1 MGLVGLMCTMA
12 GVQAASASTPGVT
25 SKTITLG
32 LISSF
37 TGPAASEDDG
47 IVKAA
52 EARVDQQ
59 NAKGGIDGRKIKLIF
74 EDDATSPAT
83 NATASSALITK
94 GVFGVIDDSA
104 VAFGGY
110 KVLQKAGVPVT
121 GGAYDGSEWYEQ
133 PNTNMFSI
141 GGSADPKDPQYT
153 TFAKF
158 SKAQGGKKCGAVS
171 YQISPSS
178 TAAATGFLLACQR
191 LGMTKAFL
199 DTSLPFGSVNT
210 TTLALQLK
218 QAGVDTL
225 YLPLDANTNF
235 ALMTAL
241 TQAGV
246 KMKVILNA
254 TGYGQAL
261 IDDTSAISN
270 VQGAWF
276 SPTGAPTELK
286 TPATKAFQAAL
297 AKYSHFTGVPDFSF
311 YEAWGGV
318 DLMITGLERAGK
330 NPTQAGFIKALRK
343 DASYDM
349 GGLESPVDLT
359 LKAFGKAAPQL
370 CGYLTKF
377 KGKTFV
383 DPIKICGSL
392 MPNSDQIPSAP

>member
-1 MGLVGLMCTMA
+1 MCGTIGVGQA
-12 GVQAASASTPGVT
+12 SAASVPGIT
-25 SKTITLG
+25 SKTITIG

-47 IVKAA
+47 IERAA
-52 EARVDQQ
+52 QARVDLQ
-59 NAKGGIDGRKIKLIF
+59 NSKGGVDGRKIKLIF

-83 NATASSALITK
+83 NATATSALISQ

-110 KVLQKAGVPVT
+110 KILQAAGIPVT

-141 GGSADPKDPQYT
+141 GGSSDPKDPQYDGM
-153 TFAKF
+153 AKF
-158 SKAQGGKKCGAVS
+158 AKAQGGTKCGS
-171 YQISPSS
+171 LGYQISPSS

-191 LGMTKAFL
+191 EGMSKAFL

-210 TTLALQLK
+210 TTVALQLK
-218 QAGVDTL
+218 QAGVNAL

-241 TQAGV
+241 KQAGV
-246 KMKVILNA
+246 KMKFITNA

-261 IDDTSAISN
+261 IDDTSAVAD

-276 SPTGAPTELK
+276 SPTAAPVELK

-297 AKYSHFTGVPDFSF
+297 KKYAHYTGVPDFSF
-311 YEAWGGV
+311 YEAWGAV
-318 DLMITGLERAGK
+318 DLMITGLELAGK
-330 NPTQAGFIKALRK
+330 NPTRAGFISALRK
-343 DASYDM
+343 DSSYDM
-349 GGLESPVDLT
+349 GGLETPVNLT
-359 LKAFGKAAPQL
+359 LKAFGKAAPTL
-370 CGYLTKF
+370 CGYITKF
-377 KGKTFV
+377 KGDAFV
-383 DPIKICGSL
+383 DPTKVCGNL
-392 MPNSDQIPSAP
+392 LPNSDQIPSAP

>member
-1 MGLVGLMCTMA
+1 MRKSVVGVFAAIGLVILSCPAIGA
-12 GVQAASASTPGVT
+12 GQASAASVPGVT
-25 SKTITLG
+25 SKTITIG

-37 TGPAASEDDG
+37 TGGAASEDDG

-52 EARVDQQ
+52 TARVDLQ
-59 NAKGGIDGRKIKLIF
+59 NAKGGVDGRQLKIIY

-83 NATASSALITK
+83 NATAASALLSK
-94 GVFGVIDDSA
+94 GVFGVIEDSA

-110 KVLQKAGVPVT
+110 KIFQKAGVPVT

-141 GGSADPKDPQYT
+141 GGPSDPKDPQYT

-158 SKAQGGKKCGAVS
+158 TKAHGGTKCGSVS

-191 LGMTKAFL
+191 AGMSKAFL

-218 QAGVDTL
+218 QAGVNAL

-241 TQAGV
+241 KQAGV
-246 KMKVILNA
+246 NMKVILNA

-261 IDDTSAISN
+261 VDDTSAVSN
-270 VQGAWF
+270 VQGAYF
-276 SPTGAPTELK
+276 SPTGA
-286 TPATKAFQAAL
+286 
-297 AKYSHFTGVPDFSF
+297 
-311 YEAWGGV
+311 
-318 DLMITGLERAGK
+318 AG
-330 NPTQAGFIKALRK
+330 
-343 DASYDM
+343 
-349 GGLESPVDLT
+349 
-359 LKAFGKAAPQL
+359 
-370 CGYLTKF
+370 
-377 KGKTFV
+377 
-383 DPIKICGSL
+383 
-392 MPNSDQIPSAP
+392 